1 MLILIILGGKIMKM
15 YKTIFYYSV
24 MTGNRGDMAIRKS
37 IVDAIKEN
45 LNVPFAFFNVK
56 YEELTESRIINQL
69 NTESSCLMVAGSGLY
84 TNYPMKSG
92 WYFPCDTKLFKK
104 IEVPICLLGLG
115 CNNNL
120 GKDIFKGE
128 LKIEAQKSI
137 KLINDLSSISTV
149 RDQRTY
155 KLLNK
160 LGIKKHKL
168 MLDPANFLKVPQ
180 VPKEKRVAI
189 NLAQHSP
196 ALGRFDGGDEGQV
209 NRGKNIDNFIKIGNY
224 LGTKGYKI
232 VFIAHDA
239 LEHSMITD
247 LQKELP
253 DMEFVN
259 TDNLDKM
266 LHEYARCQFSIGM
279 KMHSNIMSFAS
290 GTPFI
295 SVYYDVKSIEYN
307 KLIHWS
313 EFGHSVFEDYY
324 KWLKKKVDNLI
335 ENHEYYTKQFRKLKK
350 IEQED
355 FNKLTEDI
363 CNTIKSSN

>member
-1 MLILIILGGKIMKM
+1 MKT

-37 IVDAIKEN
+37 IVEAIEETLK
-45 LNVPFAFFNVK
+45 VPFAFFNVK

-69 NTESSCLMVAGSGLY
+69 NTEGSAMMIAGSGLY
-84 TNYPMKSG
+84 TNYPMDSG
-92 WYFPCDTKLFKK
+92 WYFPCKTELFNK
-104 IEVPICLLGLG
+104 IKVPIMLLGLG

-128 LKIEAQKSI
+128 LKPKAKKSI
-137 KLINDLSSISTV
+137 KLINKLAKVSTV

-155 KLLNK
+155 KLLKN
-160 LGIKKHKL
+160 LGITNHKL
-168 MLDPANFLKVPQ
+168 LLDPANFLKVPQ
-180 VPKEKRVAI
+180 VPKEKRVAF
-189 NLAQHSP
+189 NMAQHSP
-196 ALGRFDGGDEGQV
+196 ALGRFDGGEEGQI
-209 NRGKNIDNFIKIGNY
+209 NRSKNISYFTAIGKY
-224 LGTKGYKI
+224 LQKKGYKI

-239 LEHSMITD
+239 LEHSIITD

-259 TDNLDKM
+259 TDNLNKM
-266 LHEYARCQFSIGM
+266 LQEYARCEFSIGM

-313 EFGHSVFEDYY
+313 EFGHSVFDNYY
-324 KWLKKKVDNLI
+324 EWLKKKVDALI
-335 ENHEYYTKQFRKLKK
+335 ENGSYYTKQFRKIKK
-350 IEQED
+350 IEQMEFD
-355 FNKLTEDI
+355 KLIEDI
-363 CNTIKSSN
+363 CDIIKKG